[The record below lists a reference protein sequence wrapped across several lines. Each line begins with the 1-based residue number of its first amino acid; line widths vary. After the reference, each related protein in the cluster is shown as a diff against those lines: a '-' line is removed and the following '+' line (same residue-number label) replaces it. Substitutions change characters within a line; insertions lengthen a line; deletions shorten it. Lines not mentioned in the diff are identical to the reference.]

1 MQDHLS
7 NLFKEIKLLGFSGT
21 ISRIIFELKR
31 RLGVDML
38 LMRPRD
44 YSSSTYRKNCSG
56 DLAKATSY
64 LDSWL
69 VIKQDLGLAS
79 SRDASVFLRGL
90 LTTEQQAQL
99 VGKAKK
105 IASGNFLEFGH
116 NWVAYGKVDWYCHP
130 VEGRRWP
137 KDHSSKL
144 LLKLSKYGDIKLV
157 WEVARFTWV
166 LDLVRAWLVSKD
178 DSHIDCLFELIDDF
192 ILYNPLYV
200 GPQWTSEQEVAIR
213 ALMLVYVQEVLRDQ
227 QILTA
232 NRLLR
237 LHTLLEAHG
246 TYLSQNLHYAE
257 RAVRNNHLI
266 YGALGL
272 FVISSALP
280 WYKKAPKWRE
290 RARLILTEATKEQWF
305 SDGGYVQPSHNYHRS
320 AWHGMLW
327 ARMVASKLGETDL
340 VACIDSNLQNSLH
353 LFVSQINSSDGRL
366 PNWGPND
373 GALVGSWTEC
383 DYSDFR
389 PLVQT
394 LSLICRG
401 SGVFESGPWDEE
413 AFWFLGYSETN
424 RDIKVPDK
432 LSLSHFERQG
442 LVVIRQCDSD
452 FTVMRSGDYLSRY
465 GQQAD
470 QLNVD
475 IWSGGRNIAVDA
487 GSYNYNRNI
496 QVHNWFRGSLS
507 HNTVIVAESDQM
519 VPHRTFKYLNWAK
532 GFSKELCF
540 DNGHSA
546 IIGVH
551 QGYRR
556 LPGQWCHARVM
567 TYLDDTLVILDRL
580 WPFEPTDSNTKLR
593 LHWQFDL
600 NIEGVLESP
609 GLVDVDCETHKLML
623 FCSNKTG
630 EFSALKG
637 SLKPFDGWVSR
648 YYNSKMPAQAMSY
661 STESNNETWF
671 LTAVSQSSKGPIVSL
686 CDKYIEIDGA
696 KELEFEVIRNS
707 SNQMV
712 TEIALG

>member
-1 MQDHLS
+1 MQDRLS
-7 NLFKEIKLLGFSGT
+7 NLFKEVRLLGFSGT
-21 ISRIIFELKR
+21 ISRIIFELRR
-31 RLGVDML
+31 RLGVDIL

-44 YSSSTYRKNCSG
+44 YSSSSYRKNCSG
-56 DLAKATSY
+56 DLANATSY
-64 LDSWL
+64 LISWL
-69 VIKQDLGLAS
+69 DIKQDLGLAN
-79 SRDASVFLRGL
+79 SRDASVFLQGL

-99 VGKAKK
+99 VGKAKN
-105 IASGNFLEFGH
+105 IASGNFLEFRH
-116 NWVAYGKVDWYCHP
+116 NWVHYGKVDWYCHP
-130 VEGRRWP
+130 IEGRRWP

-144 LLKLSKYGDIKLV
+144 LLKLNKYGDIKLV
-157 WEVARFTWV
+157 WELARFTWV

-178 DSHIDCLFELIDDF
+178 NSHIDCLFELIDDF
-192 ILYNPLYV
+192 ILNNPLYV

-227 QILTA
+227 QILTTS
-232 NRLLR
+232 RLLK

-272 FVISSALP
+272 FVIASALP

-290 RARLILTEATKEQWF
+290 RAKLILMEATKEQWF
-305 SDGGYVQPSHNYHRS
+305 PDGGYVQPSNNYHRS

-327 ARMVASKLGETDL
+327 ARMVASKLGEIDL
-340 VACIDSNLQNSLH
+340 AACIDSNLQSSLR
-353 LFVSQINSSDGRL
+353 LFLSQINSSDGRL

-373 GALVGSWTEC
+373 GALVGCWSEC

-401 SGVFESGPWDEE
+401 ERIFESGPWDEE

-424 RDIKVPDK
+424 REIRVPDT
-432 LSLSHFERQG
+432 LSFSHFDRQG
-442 LVVIRQCDSD
+442 LVVIRQCDGD

-487 GSYNYNRNI
+487 GSYNYNRNAE
-496 QVHNWFRGSLS
+496 VHNWFRGSLS
-507 HNTVIVAESDQM
+507 HNTVILAESDQM
-519 VPHRTFKYLNWAK
+519 IPHRTFKYLNWAK

-540 DNGHSA
+540 DNGQSA

-556 LPGQWCHARVM
+556 LPGQWCHARVIA
-567 TYLDDTLVILDRL
+567 YLGDTLVILDRL
-580 WPFEPTDSNTKLR
+580 WPFEPIDSNTTLR

-600 NIEGVLESP
+600 NIKGVLESP
-609 GLVDVDCETHKLML
+609 GIVDVDCETHKLMF
-623 FCSNKTG
+623 FCSNKTA
-630 EFSALKG
+630 EFFALKG

-648 YYNSKMPAQAMSY
+648 YYNSKMPVQAMSY

-671 LTAVSQSSKGPIVSL
+671 LTAVIQSNKSPIVSL

-696 KELEFEVIRNS
+696 RELEFDVIRNS
-707 SNQMV
+707 SNEM
-712 TEIALG
+712 IAEVELG